1 MPTIS
6 KALLKSV
13 EQLACQAGEAIM
25 QVYRRGFEVE
35 LKADNSPLTE
45 ADKAAHVMIARGLQA
60 FTPEVP
66 ILSEEDTQCFSG
78 ANAEGFYWL
87 VDPLDGTKEFIKR
100 NDEFTVNIALIAQ
113 GKPVLG
119 VVVAPAL
126 QLTYLAAEGLG
137 AFRVDADGQWQP
149 IQTSMPP
156 LAGRPWRVLGSRSH
170 PDSRMAAWLEALG
183 EYETQPMGSSLK
195 SCLIAEGKADVYPR
209 FGPTSLWDT
218 GAAQAIVEQAG
229 GKVVTL
235 DDQPL
240 SYANPQQ
247 PLNSDFIVW
256 GQRTGED
263 CIETRK

>member
-1 MPTIS
+1 MR
-6 KALLKSV
+6 
-13 EQLACQAGEAIM
+13 
-25 QVYRRGFEVE
+25 VYRRGFEVE

-45 ADKAAHVMIARGLQA
+45 ADKAAHVMIARGLQVL
-60 FTPEVP
+60 TPEVP
-66 ILSEEDTQCFSG
+66 ILSEEDTQSFKG

-87 VDPLDGTKEFIKR
+87 IDPLDGTKEFIKR

-137 AFRVDADGQWQP
+137 AFKVGANGLWQAIQASAPLIAGQ
-149 IQTSMPP
+149 
-156 LAGRPWRVLGSRSH
+156 PWRVLGSRSH
-170 PDSRMAAWLEALG
+170 PDPSMAVWLEALG
-183 EYETQPMGSSLK
+183 EYETHPMGSSLK

-218 GAAQAIVEQAG
+218 GAAQSIVEQAG
-229 GKVVTL
+229 GRVVTL
-235 DDQPL
+235 EGQPL
-240 SYANPQQ
+240 CYANPEQV
-247 PLNSDFIVW
+247 LNPDFIVW